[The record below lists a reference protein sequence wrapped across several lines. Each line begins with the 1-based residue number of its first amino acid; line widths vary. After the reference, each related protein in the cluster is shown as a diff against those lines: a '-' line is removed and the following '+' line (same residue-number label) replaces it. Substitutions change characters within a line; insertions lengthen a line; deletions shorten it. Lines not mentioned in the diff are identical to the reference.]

1 MAVLPHE
8 CLFSFSLPATAKN
21 FAFSYKEIWQLNL
34 FRCCFRD
41 TTFCTESQFFFFFF
55 WSTAVLL
62 IQLHRQK
69 PKFCPSIWDGMSH
82 YFHLKVFL
90 CSESFLFF
98 CGMHPRQLPV
108 IVHDSEMRKRLY
120 QHCLNN
126 MDGHVWAKKGT
137 TYHKHLGRKTVR
149 CSGVGRWLQLV
160 LQDLY
165 ILQQLD
171 FLGTVPKKSQSV
183 AINKMCCFFCFV
195 FYLKEDSQ
203 KNLWKLNEEA
213 QTNMTITGN

>member
-98 CGMHPRQLPV
+98 LWNASKTVASYSSWQWNEKKVVSALLEQHGWPCLGKKRNNISQTPRSENCQVLWGRPMIAACFTGPVHPATTGFFRN
-108 IVHDSEMRKRLY
+108 
-120 QHCLNN
+120 C
-126 MDGHVWAKKGT
+126 AKK
-137 TYHKHLGRKTVR
+137 K
-149 CSGVGRWLQLV
+149 
-160 LQDLY
+160 
-165 ILQQLD
+165 
-171 FLGTVPKKSQSV
+171 PKCC
-183 AINKMCCFFCFV
+183 NK
-195 FYLKEDSQ
+195 
-203 KNLWKLNEEA
+203 
-213 QTNMTITGN
+213 

>member
-1 MAVLPHE
+1 MNVCFLSPFLPQPKTLLFPIKKSDNWTCLGAASGTQLSVLKV
-8 CLFSFSLPATAKN
+8 S
-21 FAFSYKEIWQLNL
+21 
-34 FRCCFRD
+34 
-41 TTFCTESQFFFFFF
+41 FFFFFSEALQYY
-55 WSTAVLL
+55 WYSCIGRSQSSALQSGMEWA
-62 IQLHRQK
+62 II
-69 PKFCPSIWDGMSH
+69 SIWKS
-82 YFHLKVFL
+82 FSAVRVFFF
-90 CSESFLFF
+90 FL

>member
-1 MAVLPHE
+1 MNVCFLSPFLPQPKTLLFPIKKSDNWTCLGAASGTQLSVLKV
-8 CLFSFSLPATAKN
+8 S
-21 FAFSYKEIWQLNL
+21 
-34 FRCCFRD
+34 
-41 TTFCTESQFFFFFF
+41 FFFF

-183 AINKMCCFFCFV
+183 AINKMCCFFFCF